1 MTSSR
6 GRGREA
12 FLLPLFKFLDDES
25 RRNAHRA
32 VLLYFLVFAFFS
44 SDGDDDNGNSTADTT
59 SSEKSDLAAASEAAN
74 ALTAPAASS
83 ADGGKPVH
91 KWPIRPGVH
100 VHVNGLHML
109 NNSTT
114 SGEISGFTYGARN
127 NSSVASDTA
136 SEKDRGVEES
146 EIEKTTVAR
155 GTSTSDMGPQD
166 DPMASTMASTKKTI
180 ASETAHNNS
189 NVLIFFLIYAM
200 HDFSFLCF
208 FFSLCFA

>member
-1 MTSSR
+1 M
-6 GRGREA
+6 
-12 FLLPLFKFLDDES
+12 F
-25 RRNAHRA
+25 
-32 VLLYFLVFAFFS
+32 YFLVFAFFS

-189 NVLIFFLIYAM
+189 NVLII
-200 HDFSFLCF
+200 F
-208 FFSLCFA
+208 FFNLCHA

>member
-1 MTSSR
+1 M
-6 GRGREA
+6 
-12 FLLPLFKFLDDES
+12 
-25 RRNAHRA
+25 
-32 VLLYFLVFAFFS
+32 LYFLVFAFFS

-74 ALTAPAASS
+74 ALTVSAASS

-155 GTSTSDMGPQD
+155 GTSTSDMGPHQGD
-166 DPMASTMASTKKTI
+166 DPAATMASTKKTI

-189 NVLIFFLIYAM
+189 NALIIFN
-200 HDFSFLCF
+200 LCH
-208 FFSLCFA
+208 A